1 LTIELQTIGILMPG
15 DMGHACGAVLKKN
28 GFRVITALNGRTH
41 RTKSLATEAAIDD
54 VGDLR
59 AVVKQSDLILSIL
72 PPQHAYNLA
81 KKVSTIMRDISRY
94 PDFVDC
100 NAISPATV
108 NNIAQQFNNMP
119 TRFIDGSIIGL
130 NPIKENEQTRL
141 YVSGDK
147 LDLIS
152 QIDGR
157 GLVVKAVGSE
167 IGQASSLK
175 MLYAG
180 ATKGAFS
187 LFAAVGLMAE
197 LAGLKEELFS
207 EFEFSKPDVLKS
219 INYMIPRIPVDAAR
233 WIPEMEEI
241 SATYKQYGM
250 TAKFHE
256 GAKELME
263 IALNTPLS
271 AETRETLPN
280 DFDINEALEMYKDAF
295 LDLKSR

>member
-1 LTIELQTIGILMPG
+1 MPG
-15 DMGHACGAVLKKN
+15 DMGHACGAVLRKN
-28 GFRVITALNGRTH
+28 GFRVVTALNGRTQ
-41 RTKSLATEAAIDD
+41 RTKSLAIEAAIDD
-54 VGDLR
+54 VGNLEE
-59 AVVKQSDLILSIL
+59 VVQQSDLILSIL
-72 PPQHAYNLA
+72 PPQHAYSLA
-81 KKVSTIMRDISRY
+81 KKVSTIMRDISHY

-108 NNIAQQFNNMP
+108 NNIAQQFDGMP
-119 TRFIDGSIIGL
+119 MGFIDGSIIGL
-130 NPIKENEQTRL
+130 NPIKEDEKTRL
-141 YVSGDK
+141 YVSGEK
-147 LDLIS
+147 LDLVS
-152 QIDGR
+152 QIDSR
-157 GLVVKAVGSE
+157 GLVVKAIGSE

-197 LAGLKEELFS
+197 LTGLKEELFS

-219 INYMIPRIPVDAAR
+219 INLMIPKIPVDAAR

-241 SATYKQYGM
+241 SATYQQYGM
-250 TAKFHE
+250 TPKFHE

-271 AETRETLPN
+271 QKTRETLPN
-280 DFDINEALEMYKDAF
+280 DFEINEALEMYKNA
-295 LDLKSR
+295 LLNLKSK